1 MRRFFGYLVIIFT
14 VLAIALFDIQPQVEK
29 VNSGLEITGG
39 YEIVYRVDD
48 YDQNKNDI
56 FEITKQ
62 VDKKLEKSGVKNYT
76 VSSEL
81 DETASYYQVRIRM
94 GAKNTTSLNYA
105 LKSVESTGSIT
116 VSTLDNSGKECGF
129 KRGTAKVNY
138 AGSTPYV
145 EVEVDS
151 LDDWTTLQSD
161 AKTAYEKWMKDHD
174 QDTSESEITGIMIVW
189 MDKAETDSYVDC
201 IEETSDGIRMRNKI
215 LSIVPV
221 DYFDK
226 DKGTVKIAS
235 IGVADNAE
243 NLTSES
249 AHTIERIINGEEYEY
264 KLTKLYSERI
274 EPTAGSYIQ
283 PILIISSCVL
293 VLGVAIYLVAKY
305 GLAGLTG
312 FTAFISSLFVDLLV
326 FNLMSYTL
334 TTLSF
339 LGFIAAGLLSLTMIV
354 NYLDKFKNEL
364 YKGRNA
370 AKANIEAF
378 RQALPTT
385 IDLTLISLLIS
396 IVSSYVATN
405 EIRMMPVVMII
416 GSLLSIIVTLLVT
429 KICMYWLANSK
440 IGLEN
445 KKVFAIKEELI
456 PDVSKNESQKKF
468 SFFKNTDFK
477 KGGKRNFI
485 IGMATSLVSVIV
497 VLTLFLVPSVK
508 TFNYTND
515 LSSCGKINI
524 TTQVTDIL
532 DDESKI
538 RELIE
543 KSGVDIEITDIQIGI
558 GYDVVVDGEEN
569 TVDEVDY
576 ICITTK
582 NPIEDDGIKAAIE
595 SVLNSEEYDEA
606 AEIAFMS
613 SVPNDPTNKVENS
626 IVCVAVF
633 SALAI
638 AYFTIRYKYTYGIAS
653 LATLLPTGAIT
664 IGLMA
669 ATRIPVNSLALSG
682 VLLVVYVTALSQV
695 SLFNRIKRLKRE
707 SKVKVTTYEQKEEI
721 ILNGAK
727 DSMNTVLI
735 ITVITALIG
744 VCLCAILPNTL
755 RVAYAGVISA
765 SIIATLANRYIL
777 IPVLLFSEKHF
788 SIRKLPKDP
797 EKAKAKLQKRA
808 KKARAASNEPEESI
822 IPGIND

>member
-1 MRRFFGYLVIIFT
+1 MRRFFGYLVIVFT
-14 VLAIALFDIQPQVEK
+14 VLAIALFDLQPQIEK

-48 YDQNKNDI
+48 YDQDKNDI
-56 FEITKQ
+56 YQITKQ

-76 VSSEL
+76 VSSEF

-94 GAKNTTSLNYA
+94 GAKNSTSLEYA

-116 VSTLDNSGKECGF
+116 VSTLDNSGKECGL

-138 AGSTPYV
+138 AGSTPFV

-151 LDDWTTLQSD
+151 LDDWTTLQTD
-161 AKTAYEKWMKDHD
+161 AKTAYEEWMKENN

-189 MDKAETDSYVDC
+189 MDKVETDSYVDC

-226 DKGTVKIAS
+226 EKGTVKIAS
-235 IGVADNAE
+235 IGIADKATG
-243 NLTSES
+243 LTSES

-274 EPTAGSYIQ
+274 EPTAGTYIQ

-293 VLGVAIYLVAKY
+293 VLGVAIYLVSKY

-312 FTAFISSLFVDLLV
+312 FASFVVSLFVELIV
-326 FNLMSYTL
+326 FNLMNYTL

-339 LGFIAAGLLSLTMIV
+339 LGFIAAGLLSLVMII

-370 AKANIEAF
+370 SKANAEAF
-378 RQALPTT
+378 RQALPTS

-416 GSLLSIIVTLLVT
+416 GSLLTIIVTLLIT
-429 KICMYWLANSK
+429 KIAMYWLTNSK

-445 KKVFAIKEELI
+445 KKVFAINESLI
-456 PDVSKNESQKKF
+456 PDVNKNESQKKF
-468 SFFKNTDFK
+468 ARYKNTDFK

-485 IGMATSLVSVIV
+485 IGMTTSIVSIVV
-497 VLTLFLVPSVK
+497 VLTLFLIPGVK

-515 LSSCGKINI
+515 LSASGKINI

-543 KSGVDIEITDIQIGI
+543 KANVDIEITDIQLGV

-595 SVLNSEEYDEA
+595 SVLFSEEYDEA
-606 AEIAFMS
+606 AKIAFMS
-613 SVPNDPTNKVENS
+613 SIPNDPTNKVANS
-626 IVCVAVF
+626 IVCVVVF
-633 SALAI
+633 SSLAV
-638 AYFTIRYKYTYGIAS
+638 AYFAIRYKYTYGIAS
-653 LATLLPTGAIT
+653 LTTLLPTGALSIA
-664 IGLMA
+664 LMA

-682 VLLVVYVTALSQV
+682 ILLVVFVTSLSQI
-695 SLFNRIKRLKRE
+695 SLFNKIKKLKRE

-721 ILNGAK
+721 ILLGAQE
-727 DSMNTVLI
+727 SMHTVLI
-735 ITVITALIG
+735 VTVVSAVIG

-755 RVAYAGVISA
+755 RVAYLGVIVA
-765 SIIATLANRYIL
+765 SIVATLANRYIL

-808 KKARAASNEPEESI
+808 KKARAASSEPEESI

>member
-1 MRRFFGYLVIIFT
+1 MRRFFGYLVIVFT
-14 VLAIALFDIQPQVEK
+14 VLAIALFDIQPQIEK

-39 YEIVYRVDD
+39 YEIVYRVDE
-48 YDQNKNDI
+48 YDKDKNDI
-56 FEITKQ
+56 YEITKQ
-62 VDKKLEKSGVKNYT
+62 VDKKLEQSGVKNYT
-76 VSSEL
+76 VLSEL
-81 DETASYYQVRIRM
+81 DDTDSYYQIRIRM

-116 VSTLDNSGKECGF
+116 VSTLDNSGKECGL

-138 AGSTPYV
+138 AGSTPFV

-151 LDDWTTLQSD
+151 IDDWTTLQSD
-161 AKTAYEKWMKDHD
+161 AKTAYEEWMKENN
-174 QDTSESEITGIMIVW
+174 QDTSESEITGIMIIW
-189 MDKAETDSYVDC
+189 MDKAENDQYIDC
-201 IEETSDGIRMRNKI
+201 IEETSDAIRMRNKI

-221 DYFDK
+221 DYFEK
-226 DKGTVKIAS
+226 EKGTVKIAS
-235 IGVADNAE
+235 IGVGGEAT

-283 PILIISSCVL
+283 PLLIISSCVL
-293 VLGVAIYLVAKY
+293 ALGALVYLVAKY
-305 GLAGLTG
+305 GFAGLTG
-312 FTAFISSLFVDLLV
+312 FTSLVTSIFVNIIV
-326 FNLMSYTL
+326 FNLMKYTL
-334 TTLSF
+334 TMMSF
-339 LGFIAAGLLSLTMIV
+339 LGFIAAGLLSLTMII

-370 AKANIEAF
+370 SKASGEAF
-378 RQALPTT
+378 RQALPTS
-385 IDLTLISLLIS
+385 IDLTIVSLLIS

-416 GSLLSIIVTLLVT
+416 GSLLAMIVTLVIN
-429 KICMYWLANSK
+429 KIAMYWLTNSK
-440 IGLEN
+440 LGLE
-445 KKVFAIKEELI
+445 KKKIFAVNEKLI
-456 PDVSKNESQKKF
+456 PDVSKNECQKKF
-468 SFFKNTDFK
+468 TFFKNTDFK

-485 IGMATSLVSVIV
+485 IGITTSLVSIV
-497 VLTLFLVPSVK
+497 VVLALFLVPSVK

-515 LSSCGKINI
+515 LSSSGKINI

-538 RELIE
+538 RKLIQDA
-543 KSGVDIEITDIQIGI
+543 GVEIEITDIQIGV

-582 NPIEDDGIKAAIE
+582 APIEDDGIKAAIE
-595 SVLNSEEYDEA
+595 GILNSEDYDEA
-606 AEIAFMS
+606 AQIAFMAS
-613 SVPNDPTNKVENS
+613 IPNDPTNKVSNS
-626 IVCVAVF
+626 IVCIALF
-633 SALAI
+633 SALAVG
-638 AYFTIRYKYTYGIAS
+638 YFALRYKYTYGIAS

-664 IGLMA
+664 VGLMA

-682 VLLVVYVTALSQV
+682 VLLVVFVTALSQV
-695 SLFNRIKRLKRE
+695 TLFNKVKQLKRE

-721 ILNGAK
+721 ILASAK
-727 DSMNTVLI
+727 ETMNTVLI
-735 ITVITALIG
+735 MTLITTVIGI
-744 VCLCAILPNTL
+744 CLCLILPNSL
-755 RVAYAGVISA
+755 RVAYAGVLVA

-788 SIRKLPKDP
+788 SIRRLPKDP

-808 KKARAASNEPEESI
+808 KKARASSSEPEESI